1 MSTENTV
8 RRSRFAGIKTNSTA
22 NSDKKPIVT
31 KGSLEGE
38 EITTTSLVKQPRARV
53 RRPAGHLLNQ
63 IPKEILEN
71 EELNEAIKLLPSN
84 YNFEIHKTIYN
95 LNKHKVKRA
104 ALQFPEGLLIYSLI
118 ISDILQQFVDY
129 EGLETV
135 VMGDVSYG
143 ACCIDDFTAR
153 SLDCDI
159 IIHYA
164 HSCLVPIDV
173 TTIKV
178 LYVFVT
184 IQIDEVHLVK
194 TLIKNFEKGVRLA
207 TVSTIQFNPALH
219 SIKEKLLE
227 NDIHIITPQI
237 KPLSK
242 GEILGCTSKKLQ
254 PDLDPNDKVDYILYI
269 GDGRFHLESMMIHNP
284 DLVAYK
290 YDPYNRQFTI
300 EEYDQKQLV
309 DIRTDAIE
317 KAKSAK
323 TFGLVLG
330 ALGRQGNVNTLENLE
345 ALIKSNGHKVYKIVL
360 SEIFPLKLAE
370 FEEIDCFV
378 QVACPRLS
386 IDWGYAFNKPLL
398 TPYECNVLFGL
409 EKSLTKNDSKET
421 YPMDYYET
429 DGYGRGKLPKHNKLH
444 I

>member
-1 MSTENTV
+1 MSSEVNSKLL
-8 RRSRFAGIKTNSTA
+8 RASRFGGAKT
-22 NSDKKPIVT
+22 PIV
-31 KGSLEGE
+31 KGTLEGE
-38 EITTTSLVKQPRARV
+38 EISSQSLTVSTPRARV
-53 RRPAGHLLNQ
+53 KRPGAHLLNQ

-71 EELNEAIKLLPSN
+71 EDLNNAIKLLPSN

-95 LNKHKVKRA
+95 LNKYKIKRA

-143 ACCIDDFTAR
+143 ACCIDDYTAR

-164 HSCLVPIDV
+164 HSCLVPIDI
-173 TTIKV
+173 TKIKV

-184 IQIDEVHLVK
+184 ISIDETHLLK
-194 TLIKNFEKGVRLA
+194 TLLKNFDVGTKLA
-207 TVSTIQFNPALH
+207 TVSTIQFNPTLH
-219 SIKEKLLE
+219 SIKEKLIGKI
-227 NDIHIITPQI
+227 DIITPQI

-242 GEILGCTSKKLQ
+242 GEILGCTSKKLE
-254 PDLDPNDKVDYILYI
+254 PEVNLNDRVDAILYI

-284 DLVAYK
+284 NLVAYK

-300 EEYDQKQLV
+300 EEYDQRQLI
-309 DIRTDAIE
+309 DIRSDAIE

-323 TFGLVLG
+323 TFGLILG
-330 ALGRQGNVNTLENLE
+330 ALGRQGNNKTLENLE
-345 ALIKSNGHKVYKIVL
+345 NLILHNGHKVYKIIL

-398 TPYECNVLFGL
+398 TPYECNILFGL
-409 EKSLTKNDSKET
+409 EKPLNKNDKNAV

-429 DGYGRGKLPKHNKLH
+429 NGYGRGNVPEHNTAFPLK
-444 I
+444 